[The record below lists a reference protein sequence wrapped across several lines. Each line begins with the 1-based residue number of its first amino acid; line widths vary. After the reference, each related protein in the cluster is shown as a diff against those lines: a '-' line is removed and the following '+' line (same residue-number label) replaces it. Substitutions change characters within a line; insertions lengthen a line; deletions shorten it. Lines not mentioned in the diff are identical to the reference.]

1 MTHHLSR
8 TDDTNKTPIFEVF
21 LRNIM
26 RSLPQYIFLKDQ
38 KSVYLGCNENFARLV
53 GLNRP
58 EDIVGKSDQNLN
70 WQPGGHT
77 AEIFR
82 QGDQDT
88 LNGHPI
94 NNQEETLVLPDG
106 KKLVTLVSKLP
117 IMDDDGRPLGI
128 VGYFTDITALKD
140 QERELRQAKQ
150 QADAANQAKSAFITH
165 ISHDMRTPLSGILG
179 TAQQLAERLRN
190 KSDKAI
196 AEDLIQS
203 SEVLLNFLNEVIE
216 FSKYAAGDL
225 PVYDIQFNLRE
236 IVDHIVR
243 LVKPSVQEK
252 KLDFHVEYDPK
263 IPSMLIGDPVR
274 IQRILLNLVS
284 NAIKFTPQGS
294 VELRLT
300 CIRRKHRHRVIQ
312 LEINDT
318 GIGIPP
324 DKQTLIFTRFERLHP
339 AYQGRYPGFGL
350 GLALVKQFITELDG
364 EISVNSREK
373 QGTCFTVLIPL
384 RESLSPQNSPEFS
397 EFIPSHNHRDNIL
410 VVDPAASANTS
421 LVQNK
426 RIILVVEDNLIVQK
440 SVQNMLMRAGFQVHT
455 ADNGA
460 QALTQIKLHD
470 YDCVVMD
477 LGLPDQDGCIVAKEI
492 RSWQQQNQ
500 RPISIIVALSAHL
513 DEESHQRCLKA
524 SMVKTFVKPLDVKKI
539 QEISS
544 LLKTEKQKKQKQ
556 PHSYRI
562 DKNKKNSFTGRF
574 RHHG

>member
-21 LRNIM
+21 LRNIT

-58 EDIVGKSDQNLN
+58 EDIVGKNDQDLN

-94 NNQEETLVLPDG
+94 TNQLETLVLPNG

-117 IMDDDGRPLGI
+117 ICNDDGQPLGI

-150 QADAANQAKSAFITH
+150 QADAANQAKSAFITN
-165 ISHDMRTPLSGILG
+165 ISHDMRTPLSGIIG
-179 TAQQLAERLRN
+179 MAQQLAERLRN

-196 AEDLIQS
+196 AQDLIQC

-216 FSKYAAGDL
+216 FSKHAAGDL
-225 PVYDIQFNLRE
+225 PVYDIQFNLQE
-236 IVDHIVR
+236 IVDHIVQ

-252 KLDFHVEYDPK
+252 HLDFHVEYDAK
-263 IPSMLIGDPVR
+263 IPSILIGDPVR

-284 NAIKFTPQGS
+284 NAIKFTLKGS

-300 CIRRKHRHRVIQ
+300 CVRRKHRHRVIQ
-312 LEINDT
+312 FEVNDT

-339 AYQGRYPGFGL
+339 ACQGRYPGFGL

-364 EISVNSREK
+364 EISVNSRED
-373 QGTCFTVLIPL
+373 QGTRFTALIPL
-384 RESLSPQNSPEFS
+384 RESLAPQRSPEFS
-397 EFIPSHNHRDNIL
+397 EFIPPHHQRDNISIAHP
-410 VVDPAASANTS
+410 VASAIAPPAQS
-421 LVQNK
+421 K
-426 RIILVVEDNLIVQK
+426 KIILVVEDNLIVQK
-440 SVQNMLMRAGFQVHT
+440 AVQSMLIRADFQVHT
-455 ADNGA
+455 ADNGS
-460 QALTQIKLHD
+460 QALVQVKTNH
-470 YDCVVMD
+470 YDLVIMD
-477 LGLPDQDGCIVAKEI
+477 LGLPDKDGCLVAEEI
-492 RSWQQQNQ
+492 KSWQQQHH
-500 RPISIIVALSAHL
+500 RPISMIIALSAHL
-513 DEESHQRCLKA
+513 DEEIHQRCLKA
-524 SMVKTFVKPLDVKKI
+524 GMVKSFVKPLNVKII
-539 QEISS
+539 QEISN
-544 LLKTEKQKKQKQ
+544 LLKTQRQLKK
-556 PHSYRI
+556 HSYRI
-562 DKNKKNSFTGRF
+562 DKNKKNSLNRRTRRYG
-574 RHHG
+574 